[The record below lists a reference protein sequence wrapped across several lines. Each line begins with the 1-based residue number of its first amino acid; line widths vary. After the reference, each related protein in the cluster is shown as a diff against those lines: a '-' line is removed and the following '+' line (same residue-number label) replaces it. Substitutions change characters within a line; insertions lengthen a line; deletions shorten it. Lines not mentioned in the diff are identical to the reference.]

1 MMISIESYM
10 NDGANWQA
18 QAVLACLRNWREDVL
33 DVVWNGERYDAEI
46 YVGRY
51 ENYNEQGYV
60 ISLVYDHVF
69 QRNYVVYEYRNSDD
83 LCAFAYDEKTINT
96 PTLSEIA
103 EKYHAATKSGLGNY
117 IKTFPFFH
125 IEECV
130 NYIKEDM
137 IEWLSKQKK

>member
-1 MMISIESYM
+1 MDRIRKTIRSAVPD
-10 NDGANWQA
+10 DGIAE
-18 QAVLACLRNWREDVL
+18 REV
-33 DVVWNGERYDAEI
+33 
-46 YVGRY
+46 
-51 ENYNEQGYV
+51 
-60 ISLVYDHVF
+60 
-69 QRNYVVYEYRNSDD
+69 NYVEYEYRNSDD

-117 IKTFPFFH
+117 IKTFPCFH

-137 IEWLSKQKK
+137 IEGLSKQKK